1 MIRPAEII
9 KAIRHGR
16 ITRVGNR
23 MEWEGY
29 AAVHVYH
36 DEVAAVLRKV
46 PSGAKSIEAFAKS
59 VGIGEPSKLM
69 RMIKE
74 GLVQTTNL
82 KNPVT
87 KADQTHLTADDE
99 AAFRARFVTPKLMTE
114 IYGASCQRLLRQLRH
129 AGIEPLGGRDGPFG
143 HVYLRD
149 ETDRILT

>member
-1 MIRPAEII
+1 
-9 KAIRHGR
+9 
-16 ITRVGNR
+16 

-46 PSGAKSIEAFAKS
+46 PSGAKSIEVFAKS
-59 VGIGEPSKLM
+59 VGIGQPSKLM

-74 GLVQTTNL
+74 GLVQTTTL

-87 KADQTHLTADDE
+87 KASQEYFTPDDE
-99 AAFRARFVTPKLMTE
+99 TSFRVRYVTPKLMTK
-114 IYGASCQRLLRQLRH
+114 IYSTTWQSSVRRLRDV
-129 AGIEPLGGRDGPFG
+129 GIEPLGGRDGPFG
-143 HVYLRD
+143 HVYLRE